1 VIDGFANG
9 WRIGRGCRD
18 VRFAYAPQRPVTW
31 GYVVSA
37 LAALILL
44 ALLALGRRRR
54 VTRQAPAPLPAADHP
69 RRWPLPAAL
78 AAGLGLGAVVGVL
91 FALRAGVVLGPVIA
105 LVLWRGIGARALA
118 LAAAGLLGVVV
129 PAIYLLFP
137 AKDQGGFNFEYAQDH
152 LAAHWC
158 AVGALVLLG
167 LALWRVLAG
176 VSTATPPTPAAA
188 PADEAP
194 PPVRA

>member
-1 VIDGFANG
+1 
-9 WRIGRGCRD
+9 
-18 VRFAYAPQRPVTW
+18 
-31 GYVVSA
+31 
-37 LAALILL
+37 
-44 ALLALGRRRR
+44 
-54 VTRQAPAPLPAADHP
+54 
-69 RRWPLPAAL
+69 
-78 AAGLGLGAVVGVL
+78 
-91 FALRAGVVLGPVIA
+91 VVLGPVIA